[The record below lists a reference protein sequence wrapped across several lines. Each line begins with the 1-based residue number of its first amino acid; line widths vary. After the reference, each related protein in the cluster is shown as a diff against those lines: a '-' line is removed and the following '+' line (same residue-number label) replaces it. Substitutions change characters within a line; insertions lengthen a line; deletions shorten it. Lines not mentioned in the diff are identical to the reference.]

1 MDYVRHGKIQGRE
14 LKKRPNSGP
23 VFHHV
28 WHSPWQ
34 QDFLSLKNQNGCPIR
49 SQYFKIWMVFYDLIK
64 NHPLFA
70 FMVEWSLNRNHLA
83 NSLNSQVWHLTFCQ
97 GEDFGFIWT
106 LQCCCLMCS
115 VQFKFFISDFLLHHL
130 ILYHFYEGRQDLK
143 LIWKT

>member
-1 MDYVRHGKIQGRE
+1 MSQKDQIAALYFTMSDIVPDNRIFFLWKIKMAAQSDLSI
-14 LKKRPNSGP
+14 LK
-23 VFHHV
+23 FEC
-28 WHSPWQ
+28 
-34 QDFLSLKNQNGCPIR
+34 F
-49 SQYFKIWMVFYDLIK
+49 FYDLIK

-106 LQCCCLMCS
+106 LQYCCPMCS

-130 ILYHFYEGRQDLK
+130 IFYHFYEGRQDLK